1 MPVKSVR
8 LVLLCVAVTLASLV
22 GLASPASAATINV
35 GPGESIQAAVD
46 AAQPGDTIVVAAGT
60 YHESV
65 VIREDDLTILGADA
79 SPFGTVLEPPASP
92 PNNLCQGDDGTF
104 SGFCILGEL
113 PGEDEPFEPGGPVV
127 LNTHID
133 GFLIRGFSSSGLFA
147 FHARFSRFSN
157 LVLEDNDEYG
167 LYVNDSQGTRINN
180 VLASGSDEAGLYVGD
195 TANSAT
201 GIADS
206 NAFEN
211 GTGIFIRDASQGLI
225 DNVTVSDNCTGV
237 VFLNTGLPN
246 GVNRWTLRN
255 STVSENNAACA
266 ATAESPPT
274 SGIGIALLGTRDV
287 TIIDN
292 RVNRNQR
299 SGPSVF
305 SGGIMLASSKDSGGS
320 NPIRNRIET
329 NLAKRNRPADL
340 IWDGTGSDNRFV
352 NNDCNRSAPKGL
364 CT

>member
-8 LVLLCVAVTLASLV
+8 LVLVGVAVLVASLV
-22 GLASPASAATINV
+22 GLASPAVAATIHV

-46 AAQPGDTIVVAAGT
+46 AAEPGDTIVVAAGT

-65 VIREDDLTILGADA
+65 VVREDDLTILGADA
-79 SPFGTVLEPPASP
+79 SPIGTILEPPPNP
-92 PNNLCQGDDGTF
+92 PNNLCQDDDGTF

-113 PGEDEPFEPGGPVV
+113 PGEDEDFEPGGPVV

-133 GFLIRGFSSSGLFA
+133 GFLIRGFPASGLFA

-201 GIADS
+201 GITDS

-225 DNVTVSDNCTGV
+225 DNVTVSDNCIGV

-246 GVNRWTLRN
+246 GVNRWTLRD
-255 STVSENNAACA
+255 STVSENNAACPETDEA
-266 ATAESPPT
+266 PPL
-274 SGIGIALLGTRDV
+274 SGIGVALLGTRDV
-287 TIIDN
+287 TVINN
-292 RVNRNQR
+292 RVNNNQP
-299 SGPSVF
+299 SGPTF
-305 SGGIMLASSKDSGGS
+305 ASGGILVASSANQGGS
-320 NPIRNRIET
+320 NPVGNRIES

-340 IWDGTGSDNRFV
+340 FYDGSGSNNQFV
-352 NNDCNRSAPKGL
+352 NNDCNRSIPKGL